1 MIPKSHQANKW
12 CLTVDLSFLKGRSIN
27 DSIPK
32 HLCSLKYISIDNAV
46 QKILSQGRVAI
57 LAKIDVKSA
66 FVLLP
71 VHPSDRHLLGM
82 SWNKALYVDNCLQF
96 CLHSAPKL
104 FNLLADLLAWVLEQ
118 VGLLQQNPQD
128 YDNLM
133 MWAAC
138 CIAFYGFLRCS
149 EFTMPSQ
156 QEYDP
161 QVHLQYA
168 DAAVDCR
175 NNPRMLM
182 VWIKQSKMDPFR
194 QGVTLCLGKTDCAVC
209 PVTGILPY
217 LMKRGPRYG
226 PLFITSKGAY
236 MTRQSFHTQLS
247 TLLVKQA
254 SHKTIQH
261 SQLQNQGR
269 LFLPKLLTYPMY
281 TYKLWAGG
289 EATPISYSFIKT
301 PPIDVA
307 SFAKIIAQQCL
318 QKYVVPKT
326 AYLL

>member
-32 HLCSLKYISIDNAV
+32 HLCSLKYISINNAV
-46 QKILSQGRVAI
+46 QKILSQGRGAI

-66 FVLLP
+66 FRLLP

-161 QVHLQYA
+161 QVHLQYE

-182 VWIKQSKMDPFR
+182 VGIKQSKMDLFR
-194 QGVTLCLGKTDCAVC
+194 QGVTLCLGKTDCAIC
-209 PVTGILPY
+209 PLLDDKGTSSWSSVHHQQGSLYDKTIFSHSAVRTPCQAGLP
-217 LMKRGPRYG
+217 
-226 PLFITSKGAY
+226 
-236 MTRQSFHTQLS
+236 QNNS
-247 TLLVKQA
+247 TLTASESGQLISAKVAHISDVHIQA
-254 SHKTIQH
+254 M
-261 SQLQNQGR
+261 G
-269 LFLPKLLTYPMY
+269 
-281 TYKLWAGG
+281 WW
-289 EATPISYSFIKT
+289 
-301 PPIDVA
+301 
-307 SFAKIIAQQCL
+307 
-318 QKYVVPKT
+318 
-326 AYLL
+326 